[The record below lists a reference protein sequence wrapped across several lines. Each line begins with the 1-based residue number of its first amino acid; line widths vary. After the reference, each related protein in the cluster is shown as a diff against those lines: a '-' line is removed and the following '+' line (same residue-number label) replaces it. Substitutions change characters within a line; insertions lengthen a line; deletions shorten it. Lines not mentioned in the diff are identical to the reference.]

1 MRLTI
6 FSAAT
11 ALILLGGCDTMV
23 PPSSGGDA
31 APREERAF
39 ASLFD
44 AAGAP
49 RGEASVTP
57 TRGGVRLAISGMD
70 LPPGPHGFHIHTVGR
85 CDGPDFTT
93 AGGHWNPT
101 NHKHG
106 RDNPEGPHIGD
117 LPNLLI
123 GTDGR
128 GTLEVDIPGASL
140 AGGTNPLLDTDG
152 AALVIHAGP
161 DDMKTDPAGNSGGR
175 IACGVFARN

>member
-1 MRLTI
+1 MRSTPFI
-6 FSAAT
+6 AAA
-11 ALILLGGCDTMV
+11 ALLMLGGCATTGAT
-23 PPSSGGDA
+23 GGGA
-31 APREERAF
+31 SAPAPEARAF

-44 AAGAP
+44 AAGSP

-57 TRGGVRLAISGMD
+57 AAGGLRLAISGMD
-70 LPPGPHGFHIHTVGR
+70 LPPGAHGFHIHTVGR
-85 CDGPDFTT
+85 CDGPDYAS

-101 NHKHG
+101 AHKHG

-128 GTLEVDIPGASL
+128 GTLEIDIPGASL
-140 AGGTNPLLDTDG
+140 TGGTAPLLDADG

-161 DDMKTDPAGNSGGR
+161 DDMKTDPAGNSGAR
-175 IACGVFARN
+175 IACGVFSRG